1 MRIARNRLLRCA
13 LAFSLISV
21 IPALADL
28 EAGKRAYEQRD
39 YRTALKELKPLAEQ
53 GNPEAQALLGLM
65 YSLGRGVPFDVDQA
79 MKWFKAAADQGNAEG
94 QCRLGSLYLRTD
106 TAQGLRLLKFSANQG
121 FADAYLLLGLA
132 YMNLKDAP
140 LDLVQADMWLQLA
153 AAAGDPLAAK
163 QRARAEGQMTPD
175 QVAKARLLAAA
186 WKPKTSPSAQGRS
199 SFPF

>member
-1 MRIARNRLLRCA
+1 MGITRNRLLRCA

-39 YRTALKELKPLAEQ
+39 YTTALKELKRLAEQ
-53 GNPEAQALLGLM
+53 GNAEAQALLGLM
-65 YSLGRGVPFDVDQA
+65 YNLGRGVPLDVDQA

-94 QCRLGSLYLRTD
+94 QCRLGSLYLKTD
-106 TAQGLRLLKFSANQG
+106 TAQGLRLLKLSAEQG
-121 FADAYLLLGLA
+121 FADAYLMLGLA

-153 AAAGDPLAAK
+153 AAGGDPLAAK

-186 WKPKTSPSAQGRS
+186 WKPKTSPVAPESVKK
-199 SFPF
+199 

>member
-1 MRIARNRLLRCA
+1 MGITRNRLLRCA

-39 YRTALKELKPLAEQ
+39 YTTALKELKLLAEQ
-53 GNPEAQALLGLM
+53 GNAEAEALLGLM
-65 YSLGRGVPFDVDQA
+65 YNLGRGVPLDVDQA

-94 QCRLGSLYLRTD
+94 QCRLGSLYLKTD
-106 TAQGLRLLKFSANQG
+106 TAQGLRLLKLSAEQG
-121 FADAYLLLGLA
+121 FADAYLMLGLA

-153 AAAGDPLAAK
+153 AAGKDPLAAK

-186 WKPKTSPSAQGRS
+186 WKPKTSPHC
-199 SFPF
+199 

>member
-1 MRIARNRLLRCA
+1 MGITRNRLLRCA

-39 YRTALKELKPLAEQ
+39 YTTALKELKRLAEQ
-53 GNPEAQALLGLM
+53 GNAEAQALLGLM
-65 YSLGRGVPFDVDQA
+65 YNLGRGVPLDVDQA

-94 QCRLGSLYLRTD
+94 QCRLGSLYLKTD
-106 TAQGLRLLKFSANQG
+106 TAEGLRLLKLSAEQG
-121 FADAYLLLGLA
+121 FADAYLMLGLA

-153 AAAGDPLAAK
+153 AAGKDPLAAK

-186 WKPKTSPSAQGRS
+186 WKPKTSPSAPENVKR
-199 SFPF
+199 

>member
-13 LAFSLISV
+13 LAFSFISV

-65 YSLGRGVPFDVDQA
+65 YNLGRGVPFDVDQA

-106 TAQGLRLLKFSANQG
+106 TAQGLRLLKFSADQG
-121 FADAYLLLGLA
+121 FADAYLMLGLA

-153 AAAGDPLAAK
+153 AAGGDPLAAK
-163 QRARAEGQMTPD
+163 QHARAESQMTPE

-186 WKPKTSPSAQGRS
+186 WKPKTSPSAPES
-199 SFPF
+199 VKK

>member
-1 MRIARNRLLRCA
+1 MRIARKRLLRCA

-65 YSLGRGVPFDVDQA
+65 YNLGRGVPFDVGQA

-106 TAQGLRLLKFSANQG
+106 TAQGLRLLKLSAEQG
-121 FADAYLLLGLA
+121 FADAYLMLGLA

-153 AAAGDPLAAK
+153 AAGGDPLAAK
-163 QRARAEGQMTPD
+163 QGARAEGQMTPD
-175 QVAKARLLAAA
+175 HVARARLLAAA
-186 WKPKTSPSAQGRS
+186 WKPKTSPGAPGSVKK
-199 SFPF
+199 

>member
-1 MRIARNRLLRCA
+1 MGITRNRLLRCA

-39 YRTALKELKPLAEQ
+39 YTTALKELKRLAEQ
-53 GNPEAQALLGLM
+53 GNAEAQALLGLM
-65 YSLGRGVPFDVDQA
+65 YNLGRGVPLDVDQA

-94 QCRLGSLYLRTD
+94 QCRLGSLYLKTD
-106 TAQGLRLLKFSANQG
+106 TAEGLRLLKLSAEQG
-121 FADAYLLLGLA
+121 FADAYLMLGLA

-153 AAAGDPLAAK
+153 AAGKDPLAAK

-186 WKPKTSPSAQGRS
+186 VSHGSWCLVD
-199 SFPF
+199 

>member
-1 MRIARNRLLRCA
+1 MGITRNRLLRCA

-39 YRTALKELKPLAEQ
+39 YTTALKELKRLAEQ
-53 GNPEAQALLGLM
+53 GNAEAQALLGLM
-65 YSLGRGVPFDVDQA
+65 YNLGRGVPLDVDQA

-94 QCRLGSLYLRTD
+94 QCRLGSLYLKTD
-106 TAQGLRLLKFSANQG
+106 TAEGLRLLKLSAEQG
-121 FADAYLLLGLA
+121 FADAYLMLGLA

-153 AAAGDPLAAK
+153 AAGKDPLAAK

-186 WKPKTSPSAQGRS
+186 WKPKTSPSAPES
-199 SFPF
+199 VKK